1 MTLRHDAPRGG
12 FGLLAGVKVLECAL
26 LLNGGQ
32 VGMFLA
38 DLGAD
43 VIKIEDPVRGDYLR
57 DIMGQ
62 VAPRES
68 PAHLQVNK
76 NKKSVAIDIRHDE
89 GRALFF
95 ELLKDCDIFVDGL
108 RAGACDAL
116 GIGYVAQKL
125 VKPDI
130 IYAQCTGYGASGPY
144 ANIPTHGY
152 QMTALPGG
160 MPSRFT
166 PDGLVERARGVQY
179 MGGVEDVSAASNLGA
194 QATTMTALA
203 ALHHRDRTGEGRCID
218 VSAADAVLAS
228 AWTGVVYNLNYDR
241 ITEFKS
247 LDVKQESYEAKWP
260 NGSVRYQLYRT
271 ADDKVLLLGVIERKF
286 WVAFCGAVGR
296 PDLIDTM
303 RPDTAIDYGED
314 KPWLR
319 AELRDVVAARPL
331 AEWMEMAARLGIPM
345 GPAHRI
351 EDVADDPHMKSRGV
365 ILQIGTDD
373 PAGPFDYV
381 GFPAKV
387 DGDSYGLPSRAPK
400 HGQDTL
406 AVLKGLGL
414 DQDRMDALRDA
425 GIVHWNAVPETV
437 A

>member
-1 MTLRHDAPRGG
+1 MTSGQDTPHGG
-12 FGLLAGVKVLECAL
+12 FGLLSGVKVLECAL

-43 VIKIEDPVRGDYLR
+43 VIKIEDAVRGDYLR

-76 NKKSVAIDIRHDE
+76 NKKSVAIDIRKEE

-116 GIGYVAQKL
+116 GIGYAAQRA

-130 IYAQCTGYGASGPY
+130 IYAQCTGYGAEGPY

-160 MPSRFT
+160 MPSRFL

-203 ALHHRDRTGEGRCID
+203 ALHHRDRTGEGSCID

-228 AWTGVVYNLNYDR
+228 AWTGMVYNLNYDR

-247 LDVKQESYEAKWP
+247 LDVKQDSYEAKWP

-286 WVAFCGAVGR
+286 WVAFCKAVDR
-296 PDLIDTM
+296 EDLIDTM
-303 RPDTAIDYGED
+303 RQGEAIDYGED

-319 AELRDVVAARPL
+319 LELRDIVRARPL

-365 ILQIGTDD
+365 IVEIGADD
-373 PAGPFDYV
+373 PAGPFDYI
-381 GFPAKV
+381 GFPAKIA
-387 DGDSYGLPSRAPK
+387 GDSYGPPQRAPK
-400 HGQDTL
+400 HGQDTI
-406 AVLKGLGL
+406 AVLGSLGL
-414 DQDRMDALRDA
+414 SRERIDALRDA
-425 GIVHWNAVPETV
+425 GIIHGDVPEEV